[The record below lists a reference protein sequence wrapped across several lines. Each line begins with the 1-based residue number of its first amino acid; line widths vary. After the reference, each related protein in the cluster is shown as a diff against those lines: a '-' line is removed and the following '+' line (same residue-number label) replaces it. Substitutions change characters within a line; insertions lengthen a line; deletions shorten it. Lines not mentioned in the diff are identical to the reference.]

1 MELRVSH
8 HAHRLRR
15 EGGAPHLRPRHPAE
29 EGSTSSGSRRTT
41 CPKFYEFIARP
52 TGIILVTGPT
62 GSGKTTTL
70 YSVLKHLSK
79 PEVNIVTIEDPIEM
93 VFEDFNQVPVRPAD
107 RRDLRLAALRTVLR
121 QDPDIIMVGEI
132 RDTETADHAV
142 QAALT
147 GHLVLSTLHTNDAP
161 SSITRLL
168 DLERPPLPDH
178 LHADRRRGAA
188 AGARELHALRRGVRP
203 DARARRRRMKIP
215 FEKLKPYR
223 FRRGKGCLHCRET
236 GYLGRTGIYEILPM
250 SEKIRR
256 LVSQQASSLEIFKA
270 AREEGLRTLKE
281 AAIEKVFRGVDHHH
295 RDDAGHRQMN
305 DDGLRGRVFLVTG
318 SGRGLGRALAC
329 AAGAEKARVV
339 VNTRRD
345 ERAAE
350 AVAAEVQKAGGEAIA
365 VRADVTDFEEARVL
379 VDRALSK
386 WGRIDVLVNT
396 VGRFHWNPLVEM
408 EPPEWR
414 RIVATNLDSVFHMCR
429 LVVPHMRER
438 RFGRIVNLA
447 AVGAAG
453 TQGEPQM
460 TAYGAAKAGVVA
472 LSRALALE
480 EARCGITVNVVSPGL
495 LKDESGDKVAAAAD
509 AMLGDRV
516 PVGHAGDAADVVRAV
531 LFFASPAADFVT
543 GQVVEVAG
551 GARL

>member
-1 MELRVSH
+1 
-8 HAHRLRR
+8 
-15 EGGAPHLRPRHPAE
+15 
-29 EGSTSSGSRRTT
+29 
-41 CPKFYEFIARP
+41 
-52 TGIILVTGPT
+52 
-62 GSGKTTTL
+62 
-70 YSVLKHLSK
+70 
-79 PEVNIVTIEDPIEM
+79 
-93 VFEDFNQVPVRPAD
+93 
-107 RRDLRLAALRTVLR
+107 
-121 QDPDIIMVGEI
+121 
-132 RDTETADHAV
+132 
-142 QAALT
+142 
-147 GHLVLSTLHTNDAP
+147 
-161 SSITRLL
+161 
-168 DLERPPLPDH
+168 
-178 LHADRRRGAA
+178 
-188 AGARELHALRRGVRP
+188 
-203 DARARRRRMKIP
+203 
-215 FEKLKPYR
+215 
-223 FRRGKGCLHCRET
+223 
-236 GYLGRTGIYEILPM
+236 
-250 SEKIRR
+250 
-256 LVSQQASSLEIFKA
+256 
-270 AREEGLRTLKE
+270 
-281 AAIEKVFRGVDHHH
+281 
-295 RDDAGHRQMN
+295 MN

-350 AVAAEVQKAGGEAIA
+350 AVVAELQKAGGEGLA
-365 VRADVTDFEEARVL
+365 VRADVTDFEEATQL
-379 VDRALSK
+379 VERALAK

-408 EPPEWR
+408 EPGEWR

-495 LKDESGDKVAAAAD
+495 LKDESGDKAAAAAD
-509 AMLGDRV
+509 ALLGDRV
-516 PVGHAGDAADVVRAV
+516 PVGHPGDSADVVRAV